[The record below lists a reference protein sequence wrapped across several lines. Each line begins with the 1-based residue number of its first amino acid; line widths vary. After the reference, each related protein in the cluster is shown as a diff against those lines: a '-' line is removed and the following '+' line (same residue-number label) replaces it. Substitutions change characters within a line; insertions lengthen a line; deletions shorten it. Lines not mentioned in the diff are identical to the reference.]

1 MTGAGRVASPR
12 GGRAGPD
19 LAPIRGRA
27 RDFVLRGTSALLLA
41 ALSLS
46 LGACAVVPQ
55 NRRAHFAEPM
65 LDRPDEP
72 LDRHRQRKLY
82 TTREAAAGGDGKPA
96 GGGCS
101 CQ

>member
-1 MTGAGRVASPR
+1 MRCGWFCC
-12 GGRAGPD
+12 
-19 LAPIRGRA
+19 L
-27 RDFVLRGTSALLLA
+27 LLLA
-41 ALSLS
+41 TG

-55 NRRAHFAEPM
+55 NRRAKLAEPVM
-65 LDRPDEP
+65 RADDE
-72 LDRHRQRKLY
+72 LNAHRKRKLY